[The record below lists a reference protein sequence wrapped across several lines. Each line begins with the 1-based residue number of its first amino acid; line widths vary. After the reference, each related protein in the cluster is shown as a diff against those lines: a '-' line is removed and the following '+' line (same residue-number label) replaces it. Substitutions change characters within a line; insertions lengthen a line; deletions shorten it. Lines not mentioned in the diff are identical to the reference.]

1 MLSEDEDLNVYTK
14 FLHSLEELI
23 DNDQLSFGHTQKSL
37 KFYQKHFKRKQ
48 SNVLFVTMTQPN
60 EPNMKVLI

>member
-1 MLSEDEDLNVYTK
+1 MLSEDEDFNVYTK

-37 KFYQKHFKRKQ
+37 KFYQKQFKRKQ